1 MGVGIED
8 VIGVKIL
15 EHQIV
20 PPVPNLKEPDP
31 ELGNLT
37 LSKGGRYDVEYAI
50 HLAAG
55 FGSQIALTLTRRIPG
70 PLDRVDDR
78 AGHDRW
84 LAGVSGHRTAE
95 TEVVKRVLRVKSTGG
110 PGHAPAASPWRFGL
124 GPVRA
129 RRDPRGR
136 ESARGISRLAT
147 AVFPPQ
153 GKAPLEGRP
162 GRAFRDGANG
172 RAQNHAASL
181 VARQDRSSSE

>member
-110 PGHAPAASPWRFGL
+110 PGHAPAASAWRFGL

-129 RRDPRGR
+129 RTRGR
-136 ESARGISRLAT
+136 ESA
-147 AVFPPQ
+147 
-153 GKAPLEGRP
+153 
-162 GRAFRDGANG
+162 
-172 RAQNHAASL
+172 
-181 VARQDRSSSE
+181 